1 MNIKYTFALLF
12 VAIVAGIVYLINPFN
27 SEEAKV
33 VKPWFYQVHVDD
45 MMGISIDHMG
55 DNTSFVRTESNTWA
69 FDTDQLLPP
78 DRIRWGAVDFLL
90 GGPQTKRD
98 LSETTVIIEDPAQY
112 GLDNPH
118 TIVTINLT
126 LNRTLQFKL
135 GDKTTDGNHH
145 YGQVT
150 GFPQLFLI
158 ADVWGDVIARMVT
171 EPPLPQWYT
180 LINPQRIDEINIFE
194 PSPDPE
200 NQTNYVSYL
209 YDDKAENWTLTDF
222 RIDETPR
229 PVNQSKFLE
238 SLNVLRRP
246 ENVAIQVHR
255 VPDKDYTEWGISE
268 NGMLIE
274 IRYDDISEE
283 GRTYKKSNVFL
294 IGDTGKNIL
303 TRYGRPDNA
312 DPYQPVLILPEQWVT
327 TVFELLESSKYKTI
341 D

>member
-1 MNIKYTFALLF
+1 MNIKYTISLLF
-12 VAIVAGIVYLINPFN
+12 IAIIAGIVYVIDPFN
-27 SEEAKV
+27 TEEAKV

-55 DNTSFVRTESNTWA
+55 DNTSFVRTKSNTWA
-69 FDTDQLLPP
+69 FNTDQLLPP

-98 LSETTVIIEDPAQY
+98 LSETTVIIDNPAQY
-112 GLDNPH
+112 GLDQPH
-118 TIVTINLT
+118 TTVTIDLT

-158 ADVWGDVIARMVT
+158 ADVWGDIIARMVT

-180 LINPQRIDEINIFE
+180 LLTPDRIDEINVYGS
-194 PSPDPE
+194 SPDPE

-209 YDDKAENWTLTDF
+209 FDNKSQSWTLTDF
-222 RIDETPR
+222 RIDTVPI

-238 SLNVLRRP
+238 ALDVLRRP
-246 ENVAIQVHR
+246 ENVGIEVHR

-274 IRYDDISEE
+274 IRFDDISEE

-294 IGDTGKNIL
+294 IGDKLDNL
-303 TRYGRPDNA
+303 QTRYGIPDNA
-312 DPYQPVLILPEQWVT
+312 DPYQPVLVLPDQWLS
-327 TVFELLESSKYKTI
+327 TVFGLLESSEYKTI

>member
-12 VAIVAGIVYLINPFN
+12 VAIIAAIVYVIDPFN
-27 SEEAKV
+27 TEEAKV

-45 MMGISIDHMG
+45 MRGISIDHMG
-55 DNTSFVRTESNTWA
+55 DNTSFIRTESNTWA
-69 FDTDQLLPP
+69 FNTDQALPP

-98 LSETTVIIEDPAQY
+98 LSETTVIIDNPAQY
-112 GLDNPH
+112 GLDQPH
-118 TIVTINLT
+118 TTVTIDLT

-158 ADVWGDVIARMVT
+158 ADVWGDIIARMVT

-180 LINPQRIDEINIFE
+180 LLNPDRIDEVNVYE

-209 YDDKAENWTLTDF
+209 YDNKSQSWTLTDF
-222 RIDETPR
+222 RIDTVPI

-238 SLNVLRRP
+238 ALDTLRRP
-246 ENVAIQVHR
+246 ENVGIEVHR
-255 VPDKDYTEWGISE
+255 VLDKDYTEWGISD

-294 IGDTGKNIL
+294 IGDKLDNL
-303 TRYGRPDNA
+303 QTRYGIPDNA
-312 DPYQPVLILPEQWVT
+312 DPYQPVLILPDQWIS
-327 TVFELLESSKYKTI
+327 TVFALLESSEYKTI